1 VSLRIEVNA
10 RPKLRYSWL
19 WWTIGWLLVALTIN
33 DSLEPSAPKFAHW
46 FPSDKI
52 LHFSGYFALAMWFSG
67 ITERKRYLFIGFGL
81 ISLGGAIEIAQG
93 AMRMGR
99 EAEWLDFLA
108 NSLGVSIALGLAYA
122 GLGMWMVWVER
133 LFWRQK

>member
-33 DSLEPSAPKFAHW
+33 DSLEPNAPKFAHL
-46 FPSDKI
+46 FPSDKV
-52 LHFSGYFALAMWFSG
+52 LHFSGYFALATWFTG
-67 ITERKRYLFIGFGL
+67 ITERKRYAFVGCGL
-81 ISLGGAIEIAQG
+81 IALGGAIEIAQG
-93 AMRMGR
+93 VMRLGR

-108 NSLGVSIALGLAYA
+108 NSLGVSIGLGFAYA